1 MTPLVNETK
10 IKVNQKVRLPDGST
24 GKVID
29 YDGKTKQYGVCCE
42 TNRLWELR
50 WFPGGMLKVTK

>member
-1 MTPLVNETK
+1 MNETK